1 MQLAKSSFAR
11 LTAHGRAQVTGP
23 LRPDETPEVLE
34 EYGFAVVRS
43 PSARVSKAA
52 AHRELG
58 VIRAGLELGAP
69 YVPLLYR
76 GQDAPAVTEVT
87 RKAGADHPVFHTG
100 AAQGWHTDGLL
111 EDIGTIKTTL
121 LYCVRPAHRG
131 GRTSLLNTGRVFDE
145 LRTADPEAAGVLLHA
160 TVLGRRST
168 LPGVR
173 REAVG
178 PAFAVLA
185 DGNYATRYGEG
196 RVEHWYPR
204 GPAQRE
210 ALDRA
215 LRHFRTRRAD
225 PDVRIDLLLAAGE
238 CLVFRNDLLAHA
250 REDFTDDRRHPRLLL
265 RSLHTDAP
273 KGTTGEAVS
282 ASASRREVFRGRVPA
297 GHVPAGKAAPIE
309 KGSRRR

>member
-1 MQLAKSSFAR
+1 MALATASYTR
-11 LTAHGRAQVTGP
+11 LTAHGRARVTGP
-23 LRPDETPEVLE
+23 LKPDETPQMLE
-34 EYGFAVVRS
+34 EFGFAVVRS
-43 PSARVSKAA
+43 PSATVTTAD

-58 VIRAGLELGAP
+58 AIRAGLGLGAP

-76 GQDAPAVTEVT
+76 GRNAPAVTEVT
-87 RKAGADHPVFHTG
+87 RKADADHPVFHTG

-111 EDIGTIKTTL
+111 EDIGTVRTTL

-131 GRTSLLNTGRVFDE
+131 GRTSLLNAGRVFHE
-145 LRTADPEAAGVLLHA
+145 LRTADPEAADVLLHD

-178 PAFAVLA
+178 PAFAVLG
-185 DGNYATRYGEG
+185 DGDYATRYGEG
-196 RVEHWYPR
+196 RVERWYPR
-204 GPAQRE
+204 GPAQRD

-225 PDVRIDLLLAAGE
+225 PDVRIDLLLASGE

-265 RSLHTDAP
+265 RSLHT
-273 KGTTGEAVS
+273 
-282 ASASRREVFRGRVPA
+282 
-297 GHVPAGKAAPIE
+297 AAPTTT
-309 KGSRRR
+309 R